1 MGNHALAIEFV
12 TIHIL
17 TKHVVTNMP
26 FYNQPIAKTFCECFV
41 LPSSLSV
48 AALEAKMPERV
59 LQPRI
64 GEGGILTSNYL
75 DKYENRGWGNM
86 NTFEHW
92 DLEQAGIFLLRL
104 FYRITP

>member
-1 MGNHALAIEFV
+1 MGNRALATEFLP
-12 TIHIL
+12 IPIM

-26 FYNQPIAKTFCECFV
+26 FYNQPIAKTFCQCFV

>member
-1 MGNHALAIEFV
+1 MGTIFDLLAFMGNRALATEFLP
-12 TIHIL
+12 IHIM
-17 TKHVVTNMP
+17 TKHAVTNMP

-75 DKYENRGWGNM
+75 DKYENRG
-86 NTFEHW
+86 
-92 DLEQAGIFLLRL
+92 
-104 FYRITP
+104 